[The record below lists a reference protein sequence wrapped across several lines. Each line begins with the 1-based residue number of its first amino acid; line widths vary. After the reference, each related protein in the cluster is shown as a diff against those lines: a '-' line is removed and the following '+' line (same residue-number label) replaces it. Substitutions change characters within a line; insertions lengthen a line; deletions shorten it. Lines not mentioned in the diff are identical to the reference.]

1 MDLRATPLVL
11 LLTCSPVICVPGDPV
26 MFLPPLEVRS
36 LDANA
41 RSIFPLTNQ
50 QFSSASSQFQTINQD
65 LMPMPQHRQQIFH
78 TNPTTMQQQIP
89 TTEAEPVDKEPET
102 RHHNFTI
109 NEFMEAL
116 NGVADHKEEAHESR
130 AAGRDYEYPSSPYP
144 LSSYR
149 PGPFGSSYYPRPPS
163 YGPPTSNYNSPSS
176 GYGPPSG
183 YGPASPGYGPPPPP
197 YQPPAA
203 YVPPT
208 TVHHTKVLKPEL
220 DILKPVKTKIA
231 SKVSG
236 LIGLVL
242 TLLTGSAPE
251 DLELKGFKDI
261 VINGIVKPLLIAKG
275 GIKSL
280 ISKLAIPVI
289 SLLLINLEVLI
300 TIWWLWEEC
309 PAQEHP
315 APYVYPYPKPAQ
327 Y

>member
-1 MDLRATPLVL
+1 MDLRVTPLVL
-11 LLTCSPVICVPGDPV
+11 LLTCSHISCAPGDPV

-41 RSIFPLTNQ
+41 RSMFPLINQ
-50 QFSSASSQFQTINQD
+50 QFSSANTPFQPVNQD

-78 TNPTTMQQQIP
+78 TSPATTEQHIS
-89 TTEAEPVDKEPET
+89 TTEAEPVEKEPVS
-102 RHHNFTI
+102 RHHNFTVS
-109 NEFMEAL
+109 EFMEAL
-116 NGVADHKEEAHESR
+116 NGVADHNEEGHESR
-130 AAGRDYEYPSSPYP
+130 AAGRDYEYPP
-144 LSSYR
+144 SSYR
-149 PGPFGSSYYPRPPS
+149 PPGPFVNSYYPRPQS
-163 YGPPTSNYNSPSS
+163 YGPPISNYNSPS

-183 YGPASPGYGPPPPP
+183 YGSPSPGYSSPPPS

-242 TLLTGSAPE
+242 TLLTGSAPH
-251 DLELKGFKDI
+251 DLELTGFKDI
-261 VINGIVKPLLIAKG
+261 VVNGIIKPLLIAKG

-315 APYVYPYPKPAQ
+315 TPYVYPYPKPPQ

>member
-1 MDLRATPLVL
+1 MDLRVTPLVL
-11 LLTCSPVICVPGDPV
+11 LLTCSHVTCTPGDPV

-41 RSIFPLTNQ
+41 RTIFPSTNQ
-50 QFSSASSQFQTINQD
+50 QFSSANTQFQPMSQD
-65 LMPMPQHRQQIFH
+65 LTPMSQHRQQIFH
-78 TNPTTMQQQIP
+78 NNHATIEQQSPI
-89 TTEAEPVDKEPET
+89 TEEPET
-102 RHHNFTI
+102 KHHNFTI
-109 NEFMEAL
+109 SELMEAL
-116 NGVADHKEEAHESR
+116 NGVADHNEEVHESR

-144 LSSYR
+144 SSYR
-149 PGPFGSSYYPRPPS
+149 PPGPFGNSYYPRPPS

-176 GYGPPSG
+176 GYGPPSS
-183 YGPASPGYGPPPPP
+183 YGPPSPGYGPPAPS

-203 YVPPT
+203 FVPST

-242 TLLTGSAPE
+242 ALLTGSAPD
-251 DLELKGFKDI
+251 DLEMKGFKDI
-261 VINGIVKPLLIAKG
+261 IINGIVKPLLVAKG

-315 APYVYPYPKPAQ
+315 APYVYPYPKPPQ